1 MKHKTAFL
9 SDAEI
14 ADELK
19 MSRSWVRKQRWLR
32 RKGDE
37 HVLTLDPVMIGSVPR
52 YRTDEVEAWIDR
64 LGGLQE
70 RADAV
75 R

>member
-9 SDAEI
+9 NDAEI
-14 ADELK
+14 AGELK

-52 YRTDEVEAWIDR
+52 YRTDEVDAWIDG
-64 LGGLQE
+64 LGGLRG
-70 RADAV
+70 RADAI
-75 R
+75 